1 MQLIAMITMLIDHLG
16 AVFFFEERWMRIVGR
31 IAFPIYCYLLVVGYR
46 RTRSQKRY
54 AVRLFILAL
63 VSQIPFMFAFFT
75 SGVNVIGTLFVSL
88 LILMAVDYFKG
99 QAWLQ
104 VFVAFVLTAV
114 TYLPMEAL
122 KFDYGTY
129 GVLLVLAYRY
139 LPNAWSMVAAHFA
152 INAIWILGFRATSD
166 IQFFSMITT
175 FFIAGIQSASPKAKT
190 EVRVP
195 RWLWRSFYPGHLAII
210 ALVQWQMYDVT
221 WNDFIMRITD
231 YSM

>member
-16 AVFFFEERWMRIVGR
+16 AVFFFEERWMRVVGR

-46 RTRSQKRY
+46 RTRSKKRY
-54 AVRLFILAL
+54 AARLFVLAS
-63 VSQIPFMFAFFT
+63 VSQIPFMLALFT
-75 SGVNVIGTLFVSL
+75 SGVNVIGTLFISL

-99 QAWLQ
+99 RAWIQ
-104 VFVAFVLTAV
+104 VLVAFGLTAA
-114 TYLPMEAL
+114 TYWPMEEL

-139 LPNAWSMVAAHFA
+139 LPNAWLMIAAHFA
-152 INAIWILGFRATSD
+152 INAIWIFGFRTTSE

-175 FFIAGIQSASPKAKT
+175 FFIAGIQSASPNAKT

-195 RWLWRSFYPGHLAII
+195 RWLWRSFYPAHLAII
-210 ALVQWQMYDVT
+210 ALVEWQLYDVA
-221 WNDFIMRITD
+221 WNDFIMAITN
-231 YSM
+231 YSL